1 MHHSFVRLFMA
12 AAIILISGCA
22 ATPRSALDPAA
33 VRSPRSALDP
43 AAVRYI
49 PPDQIQWK
57 DNAAGTAANA
67 PLHGDPTKPGPYA
80 YFNKW
85 KPGNMSRPHF
95 HENDRYISV
104 LAGTWWVGSGKKF
117 DPDSTV
123 PLGAGTTVIHTGK
136 QVHYDGAKQGE
147 AILLIHGIGP
157 ATSKLAE
164 EK

>member
-1 MHHSFVRLFMA
+1 MQYSFVRLFMA
-12 AAIILISGCA
+12 AAFILISGCA

-33 VRSPRSALDP
+33 VR
-43 AAVRYI
+43 YI
-49 PPDQIQWK
+49 PLDQIQWK

-67 PLHGDPTKPGPYA
+67 PLYGDPTKPGPYA

-157 ATSKLAE
+157 ATSTPAE

>member
-1 MHHSFVRLFMA
+1 LVYIAPLA
-12 AAIILISGCA
+12 PYVGAE
-22 ATPRSALDPAA
+22 ATPLSRLAFSAPAF
-33 VRSPRSALDP
+33 
-43 AAVRYI
+43 AA
-49 PPDQIQWK
+49 K
-57 DNAAGTAANA
+57 LSLATAANA
-67 PLHGDPTKPGPYA
+67 PLYGDPTKPGPYA

-85 KPGNMSRPHF
+85 KTGNMSRPHF

-117 DPDSTV
+117 DPESTV

-157 ATSKLAE
+157 ATSTLAE